1 MSAVPEDF
9 MHDPTHPPEQDCDDD
24 AASPQPQEESHASA
38 WQWLFIGVLLACWL
52 AEATL
57 CAGRG
62 Y

>member
-1 MSAVPEDF
+1 
-9 MHDPTHPPEQDCDDD
+9 MHDPTHPPEQDRDD
-24 AASPQPQEESHASA
+24 AASPQPREESHSSA

-57 CAGRG
+57 CAGSG

>member
-9 MHDPTHPPEQDCDDD
+9 MRDPTHPPEQDHDNRE
-24 AASPQPQEESHASA
+24 ASGPREEGRSSA

-57 CAGRG
+57 CAGSG

>member
-9 MHDPTHPPEQDCDDD
+9 MHDPTHPPGQDRDD
-24 AASPQPQEESHASA
+24 AAPPQPREESHSSA

-57 CAGRG
+57 CAGSG